1 MKRLPIEIIM
11 LPRLAYLFGQFE
23 LPNLPEETR
32 TFFSE
37 HSSLHTLA
45 GVVIIN
51 DSRNVEQIIAHAR
64 NLKKVKLWFNT
75 TTPCNNSTSWIQ
87 SFPRKKMDLEK
98 HGEVTDNLVF
108 SLLLS
113 SLQGRFTGKRALES
127 ISINSSDLSKDF
139 LSFLKA
145 PCAIRAIKL
154 QGLLVCLPDSVM
166 LSRLRFLNELHL
178 VSTGLGCEALSVL
191 QSLPCLVYLN
201 LVEARDGLWGRDFI
215 VQCNGFPSLQRLCF
229 QSPKYP
235 NVHIKQGAMPL
246 LTSLQL
252 FCLESSVTI
261 SYFPFLL
268 MPVTAQIELWLGIV
282 GISHLEH
289 LNEVLLHSSLG
300 DAKVHAWKKIA
311 MEHRNMP
318 QIKKHQTK

>member
-1 MKRLPIEIIM
+1 MSCI
-11 LPRLAYLFGQFE
+11 F
-23 LPNLPEETR
+23 
-32 TFFSE
+32 
-37 HSSLHTLA
+37 
-45 GVVIIN
+45 
-51 DSRNVEQIIAHAR
+51 
-64 NLKKVKLWFNT
+64 
-75 TTPCNNSTSWIQ
+75 
-87 SFPRKKMDLEK
+87 
-98 HGEVTDNLVF
+98 
-108 SLLLS
+108 
-113 SLQGRFTGKRALES
+113 
-127 ISINSSDLSKDF
+127 
-139 LSFLKA
+139 
-145 PCAIRAIKL
+145 
-154 QGLLVCLPDSVM
+154 
-166 LSRLRFLNELHL
+166 